1 LHSAAGKAERKTQ
14 KVLARMDELEGKYLL
29 ARKRLDADCK
39 APGGDRSRTT
49 YARPARRREV
59 GCVERLR
66 IFEER
71 R

>member
-1 LHSAAGKAERKTQ
+1 
-14 KVLARMDELEGKYLL
+14 MDELEGKYLL